1 MERIQLHGRF
11 TVDGIVS
18 QPARVLDRLRQLLAA
33 GVEAEP
39 DAHRPNFFTLLDG
52 TQLFYFYISPVS
64 AKVWL
69 VQSHAAPAIP
79 AGVAASAA
87 RA

>member
-11 TVDGIVS
+11 SVDGIVS
-18 QPARVLDRLRQLLAA
+18 QPVRVLERLRQLLAA

-39 DAHRPNFFTLLDG
+39 DAHRPNFFTVVDQ
-52 TQLFYFYISPVS
+52 TQLYYFYISPVS
-64 AKVWL
+64 SKVWL
-69 VQSHAAPAIP
+69 VQSQAAPARVV
-79 AGVAASAA
+79 AGATAA